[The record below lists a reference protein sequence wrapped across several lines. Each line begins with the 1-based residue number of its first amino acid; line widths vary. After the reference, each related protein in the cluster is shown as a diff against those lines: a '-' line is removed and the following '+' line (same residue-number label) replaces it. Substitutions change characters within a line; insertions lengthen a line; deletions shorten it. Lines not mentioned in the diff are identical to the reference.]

1 MNKTRLLKMVI
12 GSALIVTAIVALQ
25 AFNPAS
31 GAKESSRFYAGMGD
45 LRHFEVPQSIPDT
58 GAQASSRFYVGMGDL
73 RRFEVQQEI
82 HNIGGDGSPS
92 P

>member
-45 LRHFEVPQSIPDT
+45 LR
-58 GAQASSRFYVGMGDL
+58 
-73 RRFEVQQEI
+73 RFEVQQEI